1 MKKKTFDPREA
12 LADKLNKAGINAQ
25 TAFLIAVDAGI
36 NLVDKDY
43 LVDLNLGEK
52 QLKIAERLIK
62 DFYWGDFDSALEA
75 QFYVWRNESN
85 ESDAL
90 FNGGPFL

>member
-25 TAFLIAVDAGI
+25 TAFLIALDAGI

-43 LVDLNLGEK
+43 LIDLNLTKK
-52 QLKIAERLIK
+52 QLKVAESLVK
-62 DFYWGDFDSALEA
+62 DFYWGDYDSPPEA
-75 QFYVWRNESN
+75 
-85 ESDAL
+85 
-90 FNGGPFL
+90 